1 MAKFKVV
8 THKLTGASFGVSGEG
23 YKLEMEAL
31 APIDERSSKFPPPQ
45 RMTSF
50 ALHAMPMRLLP
61 KACASASILSIAWP
75 SARSLH

>member
-31 APIDERSSKFPPPQ
+31 APIDAEIIEIPATTEDDFIRAA
-45 RMTSF
+45 R
-50 ALHAMPMRLLP
+50 MPMRLLP
-61 KACASASILSIAWP
+61 KACASASILSIIWN
-75 SARSLH
+75 SVR